1 MSSGPTVSENPPPA
15 IIEHEHLKFRLTYSG
30 PVKSSGN
37 KPKPENKH
45 ELRLAFHEQLSVLW
59 KVNTVL
65 SEFSKYESPTLQRTI
80 SPDFKATY
88 NEALSDDAPPQKYPY
103 SELLQKKH
111 KKHGVLWHPL
121 VTPENNLLCELSIL
135 MLRPNDEKS
144 VIQGGDID
152 GRMKTIFD
160 SLCIP
165 SNGDVLSKFSKH
177 NGAFYTLLSDD
188 TLISKVAVE
197 TDELLLQ
204 EHGSSNNDILVQ
216 LIIEVG
222 TRHRNDPYIS
232 M

>member
-1 MSSGPTVSENPPPA
+1 
-15 IIEHEHLKFRLTYSG
+15 LTYFG

-45 ELRLAFHEQLSVLW
+45 ELRLRFHEQLSVLW
-59 KVNTVL
+59 EVNPVL
-65 SEFSKYESPTLQRTI
+65 SEFSKYESPTLQRAI
-80 SPDFKATY
+80 SADFKATF
-88 NEALSDDAPPQKYPY
+88 NEALSDDTPPKRYPY

-121 VTPENNLLCELSIL
+121 VTMESNLLCELSIL

-144 VIQGGDID
+144 VVQGGDID

-165 SNGDVLSKFSKH
+165 SNGDVLSKFPEH

-188 TLISKVAVE
+188 TLISKVTVE

-204 EHGSSNNDILVQ
+204 NQVNSNNDSLAQ

-222 TRHRNDPYIS
+222 TRRRNDPYIS
-232 M
+232 L